1 MVEKSIMIVLVLP
14 HAKPDLLEVR
24 NAASLP
30 CLFTCLRQCGQ
41 QHRGENGD
49 NGNYN
54 QQFNERKKLFHDYLT
69 TPMLRIDFDLIQN
82 KNLRRVNYTHFFF
95 KKQEPIVFF

>member
-1 MVEKSIMIVLVLP
+1 
-14 HAKPDLLEVR
+14 
-24 NAASLP
+24 
-30 CLFTCLRQCGQ
+30 
-41 QHRGENGD
+41 
-49 NGNYN
+49 
-54 QQFNERKKLFHDYLT
+54 LT